1 MAASKET
8 IELAKSYLA
17 SIKSEFETRSATEH
31 TYRAALKSFME
42 ALGNGI
48 TAINEPKRV
57 SCGAPDFVVK
67 KSDLIIG
74 HIEAKDIGKS
84 LDEAERSEQLNR
96 YYKSLDNLV
105 LTDYLEFRWYMKGL
119 PRETARLAKF
129 TKDEKIVLDKNG
141 MKSVVSLLENFLTQ
155 PVEPIASSGELSQRL
170 AYLAHS
176 IRDVII
182 EAFDTENATNQLWN
196 LRKAFASVLIP
207 DMDQPQKTA
216 EFADM
221 YAQTIVY
228 GLFAARCNH
237 KGSETFQRLGAAREI
252 PKTNPFLRQLFE
264 TITGTSLDEE
274 PYVNYVDYVV
284 QILANTDIEKVL
296 ADFGKKTKQEDPIVH
311 FYEGFLAAYDPAL
324 RERRGV
330 YYTPEPPVSFIVRS
344 VDYILKK
351 YFDLGGGLA
360 DSSTIEFDRETFF
373 TDFRGEPEK
382 NALPTRI
389 VHETR
394 PKVLVLDPATGT
406 GTFLY
411 AIVNLIRNEF
421 MKYGNA
427 GMWSE
432 YVKRYVLTR
441 IFGFE
446 LLMAPY
452 TIAHF
457 KLGMQLAGQDLPPEL
472 QKDWAY
478 DFKTDERF
486 SIKSDERL
494 GIYLT
499 NTLEESE
506 NPWTSLWGYEVI
518 GKEARSASVVKRD
531 YPIMIVLGNPPYSAN
546 SANNGKWIIDLVRRD
561 YYPRDEMKE
570 QNPKL
575 LLDDYVKF
583 IRWGQWRIAHTG
595 AGVLAFITNHGYL
608 DNPTFREMRKSLMAN
623 FTKIYILNLHGNSK
637 KKERSP
643 DGSKDENIFD
653 IQQGVAIGIF
663 IKEPNKDGPAIV
675 YHADLWGSRENKYD
689 RLLETDISNTNWNT
703 IEPRHPFYLFKPQ
716 DTTLLPEYEI
726 NWKIVDIMPLNSS
739 GVRTHRDNF
748 AFDPDPSELKRR
760 IDDFRNLSISDEEI
774 KERYNLHD
782 TRDWKL
788 TKKRLISAKDPNW
801 DKYFTQC
808 LYRPF
813 DLRPYYHSENI
824 VEFPK
829 LEVMHNM
836 LAKDN
841 KGLLWIRPMSPN
853 YEFSILSTKY
863 IIDQCAIGN
872 KSAGAGV
879 SYLGV
884 LYKYPIDDLLK
895 DKQQVLD
902 GASWTPGKD
911 GRIPNLNHDFISSF
925 ESRLSLRFISEGNG
939 DLKTTFGPE
948 DVFDYIYAILHSP
961 TYRKRYAEFLKMD
974 FPRVPLTSNVE
985 LFRGLCTLGKKMV
998 DLHLLESQEV
1008 SRFLTRYPIPGN
1020 NHVEKGFPK
1029 YTLVENH
1036 EVGKVFINKT
1046 QYFEGVPKEVWN
1058 FYVGGYQVCEKWI
1071 KDRRGRQL
1079 SYDDLTH
1086 YQKVIV
1092 ALKETIRLMKEIDEA
1107 IPEWPIT

>member
-1 MAASKET
+1 MAAPKES

-17 SIKSEFETRSATEH
+17 SVKKEFETGSATEH
-31 TYRAALKSFME
+31 TYRAALKGFIE
-42 ALGNGI
+42 ALGDDVN
-48 TAINEPKRV
+48 AINEPKRV
-57 SCGAPDFVVK
+57 SCGAPDFVIK

-74 HIEAKDIGKS
+74 HVESKDIGKS

-96 YYKSLDNLV
+96 YYKSLDNLI

-119 PRETARLAKF
+119 PRETARLGKFAKD
-129 TKDEKIVLDKNG
+129 KKIVPDKNG
-141 MKSVVSLLENFLTQ
+141 MESVVTLLGNFLNQ
-155 PVEPIASSGELSQRL
+155 PVEPITSSNELSQRL
-170 AYLAHS
+170 AHLAHD
-176 IRDVII
+176 IRDIII
-182 EAFDTENATNQLWN
+182 EAFDTEKATNQLWN

-207 DMDQPQKTA
+207 DMDQPQKTV

-237 KGSETFQRLGAAREI
+237 KGFETFQRLGAAREI

-264 TITGTSLDEE
+264 TITGTALDEE

-284 QILANTDIEKVL
+284 QILANTDIKKVL

-311 FYEGFLAAYDPAL
+311 FYEGFLAAYDPKL

-344 VDYILKK
+344 VDCILKK

-389 VHETR
+389 IHETR

-411 AIVNLIRNEF
+411 AIVDLIRGEF

-432 YVKRYVLTR
+432 YVKRYLLPR

-452 TIAHF
+452 AITHF
-457 KLGMQLAGQDLPPEL
+457 KLGMQLAGQDLPPDL
-472 QKDWAY
+472 QKDWTY
-478 DFKTDERF
+478 DFA
-486 SIKSDERL
+486 SNERL

-499 NTLEESE
+499 NTLEESD
-506 NPWTSLWGYEVI
+506 NPWESLWGYEVI

-546 SANNGKWIIDLVRRD
+546 SANKGKWIIDLVRRD
-561 YYPRDEMKE
+561 YYPHDDMKE

-595 AGVLAFITNHGYL
+595 AGVLAFITNHSYL

-637 KKERSP
+637 KKECSP

-663 IKEPNKDGPAIV
+663 VKEPNKEGPATI
-675 YHADLWGSRENKYD
+675 YHADLWGSRNSKYE
-689 RLLETDISNTNWNT
+689 RLLATDISNIPWKI
-703 IEPRHPFYLFKPQ
+703 IEPQPPFYLFVPQ
-716 DTTLLPEYEI
+716 DVTLLPEYEE
-726 NWKIVDIMPLNSS
+726 NWKITEIMPLNST
-739 GVRTHRDNF
+739 GVKTHRDHF
-748 AFDPDPSELKRR
+748 VLDFDQSLLRTR
-760 IDDFRNLSISDEEI
+760 IEDFRNLNISDEKIME
-774 KERYNLHD
+774 KYNLLD

-788 TKKRLISAKDPNW
+788 SQRRIMLAHDTDWENH
-801 DKYFTQC
+801 FTRC

-813 DLRPYYHSENI
+813 DFRSYYHSENV
-824 VEFPK
+824 VELPRH
-829 LEVMHNM
+829 EVMNNMFNEKSIGLIANRQIRDSDIRHNWVSRQVIDFHIIQTANASAY
-836 LAKDN
+836 LFP
-841 KGLLWIRPMSPN
+841 L
-853 YEFSILSTKY
+853 Y
-863 IIDQCAIGN
+863 IKNPICVN
-872 KSAGAGV
+872 RELTNN
-879 SYLGV
+879 SYALISKKNRV
-884 LYKYPIDDLLK
+884 
-895 DKQQVLD
+895 
-902 GASWTPGKD
+902 
-911 GRIPNLNHDFISSF
+911 PNLNIDFINDLQSNIGLKFVSDDH
-925 ESRLSLRFISEGNG
+925 G
-939 DLKTTFGPE
+939 DLKSTFGPE
-948 DVFDYIYAILHSP
+948 DILDYIYAIFNSP

-985 LFRGLCTLGKKMV
+985 LFRNLCTLGKKIA

-1008 SRFLTRYPIPGN
+1008 SKFVTRYPIPGN

-1029 YTLVENH
+1029 YALTENH

-1058 FYVGGYQVCEKWI
+1058 FYVGGYQVCEKWL

-1092 ALKETIRLMKEIDEA
+1092 ALKETIRLMDEIDQA
-1107 IPEWPIT
+1107 IPEWPIK